1 MNEKIALDCIEDVLL
16 HQETVTLEVN
26 FTGDRCNSKGF
37 YELQWIL
44 KNKQKATLRNHQTM
58 TMIINSASFSKIRY

>member
-1 MNEKIALDCIEDVLL
+1 MNEKIALDCIDDVLL

-37 YELQWIL
+37 YELQ
-44 KNKQKATLRNHQTM
+44 
-58 TMIINSASFSKIRY
+58 